1 MIKINQRQYGVTLIE
16 LMVAL
21 FIFSIGLL
29 GFATLQ
35 TRSLQESVDSG
46 QRSVAL
52 WRAQELSDRIR
63 ANSGQLDTYLTSVNN
78 GAICESTPTR
88 CADYLGG
95 GTVVAATACTADEM
109 AVFDTWDVL
118 CNGEDATSDV
128 LIDSVITLNCN
139 DSDSADALNCSPG
152 SDLSIDACWTS
163 KAASSDNQLE
173 VVQGSS
179 SLPTCDD
186 PSAPSYLFESY
197 SLEFLP

>member
-21 FIFSIGLL
+21 FIFSVGLL

-52 WRAQELSDRIR
+52 WRTQELSDRIR
-63 ANSGQLDTYLTSVNN
+63 ANSGQLDIYLNSVNN
-78 GAICESTPTR
+78 AAICESTPTR
-88 CADYLGG
+88 CADSPDGS
-95 GTVVAATACTADEM
+95 AAVCTAEQM

-139 DSDSADALNCSPG
+139 DSNAADAPNCSPG

-163 KAASSDNQLE
+163 KAASGDNQLE
-173 VVQGSS
+173 VVQGST
-179 SLPTCDD
+179 SLATCDD
-186 PSAPSYLFESY
+186 PNAPSYLFESY